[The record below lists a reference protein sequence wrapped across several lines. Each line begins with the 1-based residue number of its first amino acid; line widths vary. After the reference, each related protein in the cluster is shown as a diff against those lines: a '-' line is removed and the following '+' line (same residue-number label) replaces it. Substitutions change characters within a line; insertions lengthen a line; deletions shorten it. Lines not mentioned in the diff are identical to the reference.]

1 MKRPTSKRRSLQTK
15 TSHRMS
21 KRLRSLFLEHLESRV
36 LLAIDLSGVPSWV
49 EQGPGTILN
58 GNNVEGI
65 PGRPQAGAVTA
76 MAPDPTNANRLF
88 VASTNGGVWRTT
100 NATAANPSWT
110 PLTDQFGTL
119 STSAIAFSPLD
130 ATRNTLY
137 VGTGTTSSGFG
148 DGGPQ
153 IGVLK
158 TTDGGN
164 TWSVIGQS
172 LAGNQINQIIP
183 TALGTPATQVVLAA
197 TNSGIYRSVDGGLT
211 FGAVPIRAGNVVDM
225 DADPSNPN
233 RFYASITGAAN
244 GFFLSTDGG
253 LSFNPTN
260 TNIPVGIIGAA
271 DFVEMAVHTSPGN
284 NAVYAVTFDN
294 QGAGVFVLNSF
305 RSTNQGA
312 SWTAMDQP
320 PGLGI
325 PRHTSIAADP
335 INPNVVFIS
344 SVVGTDTA
352 ACGRP
357 SGRANRG
364 DASQAAGTQWLQVT
378 CNNANG
384 TSPHPDSRDLE
395 FDANGNLLESSDGG
409 VYRLTN
415 PNVNARVWT
424 SVNGNLRTTEFYSI
438 AYDSLNNAIFGGTQ
452 DNGSPQQT
460 NPGAFP
466 GAPPASFTMTDRTG
480 ADGGIAQ
487 VDNITNAGVASIHYG
502 SEQSLGCFTRQ
513 GFDAAN
519 NPIQNVGICSN
530 ATAVAQV
537 VSGTGG
543 QTLAQ
548 VEANVVGGSTIQF
561 IQAYA
566 LNAVD
571 PQRMIIGTNFLYEST
586 DQGQTLTSLGG
597 VSNAGLPAGQF
608 RPTGAVG
615 AVNPSTSYPSVSPIA
630 YGGISGGVSNL
641 QVLWV
646 GAGGNLF
653 LRTSGTGLPTQV
665 ATYTGVGV
673 VDIVMDPADWH
684 TAYIVDRNGSVFKA
698 VTDNTGTNTI
708 FTNLTGNLGVFT
720 NDIRTVQFVRNGASP
735 PVLLVGG
742 QGGVYRASNP
752 NNAPVWTDVGINLP
766 NAIAQDLI
774 YNATDDL
781 LAVGTYGRGAW
792 TVATASIVLQQQQ
805 VLTVC
810 GDENAVNQDDTF
822 LLVREAANPLMV
834 DVFLNGVLEISVPLA
849 ALDHINVFGV
859 GGNDNLIVDS
869 TNGLI
874 NVSNGVRY
882 NGDGACPGIPNGAG
896 FNRGVDRLTL
906 QQTGGPTRVSEQVA
920 VGATVGTG
928 VSTIADAGI
937 GNSQTVFFE
946 ELEPLVSNVP
956 AASFIINGGV
966 VGTLLNSDNAINYS
980 SSDLFGIAWGKVS
993 IDAFETIHFTNK
1005 TLLTI
1010 DAENGSDLVNLNNP
1024 NTPTGLTGIRIDG
1037 GDPTA
1042 SDTLVV
1048 TGSTGSDSVTVDQ
1061 LTQDGARIRGLGPVI
1076 TAATVEHLIYSGQ
1089 GGADNFAVVG
1099 TAGSDTIVHTPG
1111 IGPDEGTFRV
1121 NTTLAIS
1128 YLNLGLAGSITVDGA
1143 GNGAQGDTLVAQ
1155 GTGGSDLVSVDRDS
1169 ATLGRIFV
1177 NSHLPLLTGSIPPGS
1192 NTIENYRIDSLEG
1205 DDAITINNPL
1215 ATGVGSVAVDAGG
1228 PGGSDSLTINGAG
1241 GTVDAFRISPAATSG
1256 NGGVFVNLVSNP
1268 YTGIEHLFVSGNG
1281 GDADTLSIRDDG
1293 RDNTWDVSPGTV
1305 ADLVQI
1311 AGRESMDYNDFSTV
1325 TLTNSFG
1332 TDLFR
1337 VRPTHLVGYSASFTV
1352 NGNVEAPIDDILEII
1367 GTPANDIVTSTANVV
1382 TMNGKAI
1389 TSGVNLIQLSVLTLA
1404 GEDSVTLSLGLP
1416 GTRKFVDAGEGNDYV
1431 NMTATIDATILGGSG
1446 DDYLIG
1452 TPLADLIDGGA
1463 GNDTLLGGG
1472 GLDTIYGG
1480 NGNDL
1485 IVGGTGNDRVF
1496 GGDGSDTFV
1505 WNPGDNNDI
1514 VEGDTGNDVLQFVG
1528 GIVAD
1533 TFTLT
1538 ANGDRLRLDRT
1549 PGGVIMDVGN
1559 VEQVDTNTAV
1569 TLGTNGA
1576 AVTTLSGAN
1585 EVPVNAS
1592 VATGSM
1598 SLVYNSTTGKFDVNL
1613 LVQGIALA
1621 NVVGAHIHVGPV
1633 GVNGGII
1640 FDLLASSAFFQDGGG
1655 IHYSATGLTFPVA
1668 NINDLLTGNTYINI
1682 HSVANPGGEIRAQ
1695 LNFVSGNATTGL
1707 TGADTFTVNDL
1718 YPTDVKVVNLG
1729 LGNIG
1734 VGANANDASAV
1745 DRVTINGRTTSDSV
1759 TIATS
1764 AGLDGI
1770 AGNFDDYVNVAGLRY
1785 DVNVD
1790 AAEPVDLLTFDG
1802 KEGDDVIVSSDGLN
1816 TQFPVNALTVGG
1828 APVSGIAIVGGD
1840 GDDFISGYGSLYGNG
1855 GKDTLVGGT
1864 FGQLINGG
1872 ADDDQ
1877 ILGGGGDD
1885 TLRGGLGEDTFVS
1898 GPGADNING
1907 NDVDAA
1913 GIVLVSPEFDRILI
1927 QATSG
1932 NDIIDVNQ
1940 TAAATLSYTVNGTSE
1955 TDTLLLTPAGV
1966 RTVEEARVEAGAG
1979 ADLIKTR
1986 LADGLGVDAVLNSL
2000 RMTVIGGDDTTQD
2013 RLIVVEDGV
2022 DDLMIYRK
2030 SQDDSAG
2037 TVTIGPSNAEPLL
2050 TVFGGIER
2058 VQFVD
2063 ETGAAVNPNAATGP
2077 QLVVFKHDPFEFND
2091 DRFVATHIGAN
2102 ETVNVD
2108 PTIDPGALVN
2118 PFGDGQDVPGDR
2130 DFYRIVADVTG
2141 TLDFQVYFRQIGL
2154 LASGRPGL
2162 PNNGNLDVNVR
2173 DAAGNIIAGFG
2184 ANDATNDER
2193 VRIPAVAGQTYFL
2206 EVFGNGTAINGY
2218 SLTIINKLPPVPHD
2232 LELLDNPVG
2241 DPPPA
2246 NSDTGRSQFDNITR
2260 DNTPTLVFRL
2270 DDAIFLNDLPGNNA
2284 AGAPPDEVIRIPFQA
2299 AAGTAGYRIAIFDEG
2314 NSPLPGNQTGTAPQ
2328 TPIGFAT
2335 LVGDTNNNGVQ
2346 DLGETVQFGVYQ
2358 FTTPVLT
2365 DGTHFLS
2372 ARVQMVDP
2380 ATPQQT
2386 GFGGRSVALEIV
2398 VDTVIPP
2405 AFFGQISLAD
2415 STQGLNAASDTGV
2428 VGNPAT
2434 FVDRVTSNT
2443 RPGFYGRAEADT
2455 IVRLYVESNGVAGLQ
2470 STGATPDLFLG
2481 LTTATPVDGTNQFPG
2496 GQWSFTTPL
2505 DLNNPA
2511 LGFTKDG
2518 VRVIYST
2525 GEDVA
2530 GNTTNDA
2537 TADVLNLFLDTS
2549 GPQING
2555 LQITGSPTY
2564 NLFGIKPGNA
2574 LQGPTP
2580 KINSLTINVRDLP
2593 NRSNLDP
2600 NFLYSALDPLVAVTP
2615 GNFILKGDHN
2625 GIIAIKSI
2633 TFTGNPAINGN
2644 PATGSLAL
2652 SFFAPLP
2659 DDRFTLTVK
2668 DTLVDPVGNKLD
2680 GESNATEPVTTPT
2693 FPTGDGQ
2700 PGADF
2705 VARFTVDSRP
2715 EVGVVSEGIVY
2726 VDINGNF
2733 VWDPEGKDRDATNRD
2748 LVFQF
2753 GQLVDAHFAG
2763 NFAPAGAATA
2773 SGFDKL
2779 GAYGQFAGTYSFVLD
2794 TDDDG
2799 VADFSSLMPIA
2810 YQVNGIPVAGNFS
2823 AAHPG
2828 DEIGLFDGS
2837 FWYLDTNGN
2846 NQIDLGER
2854 VASNFNGLPIVG
2866 DFNGD
2871 GQDDLAAFNNATN
2884 TFSFDTN
2891 RDGIADFTWRVADD
2905 VGRFV
2910 GLSGFTDRPVAGDLN
2925 LDGIDDIG
2933 LWVKDRQGTLPRN
2946 SGEYFFWVSD
2956 RANPNPAIVF
2966 DSYSPDPLG
2975 NDLFAEFGDDFG
2987 LPIFGN
2993 FDPPVERNTESNL
3006 LHNTPSPL
3014 DVDSDGFISPLDVL
3028 VVINVLNNYPKFP
3041 SNDPVRTFYT
3051 IGQMK
3056 ADPDNDRTI
3065 SPLDVL
3071 TIINYLN
3078 SRRGSGEGEGEGE
3091 GDSSL
3096 VAAAGVQH
3104 RATDDFFAQ
3113 LGADLENDSF
3123 KKKRR

>member
-1 MKRPTSKRRSLQTK
+1 MNRPTLKRRSLHTK
-15 TSHRMS
+15 TSPRMS

-36 LLAIDLSGVPSWV
+36 LLAIDLSGVPTWV

-76 MAPDPTNANRLF
+76 MAPDPTDANRLF

-100 NATAANPSWT
+100 NATAANPNWT

-130 ATRNTLY
+130 ATRNTLF

-183 TALGTPATQVVLAA
+183 TAIGTPATQVVLAA

-233 RFYASITGAAN
+233 RFYASIAGAAN
-244 GFFLSTDGG
+244 GFFISTDGG

-260 TNIPVGIIGAA
+260 SNIPVGIIGAA

-294 QGAGVFVLNSF
+294 QGGGTFVLNAF

-335 INPNVVFIS
+335 INPNVVFVS
-344 SVVGTDTA
+344 SVVGTNTA
-352 ACGRP
+352 GCGRP

-424 SVNGNLRTTEFYSI
+424 SVNGNLRTTELYSI
-438 AYDSLNNAIFGGTQ
+438 AYDSLNNALFGGTQ

-460 NPGAFP
+460 NPGPFP
-466 GAPPASFTMTDRTG
+466 GAPPTSFTMTDRTG

-537 VSGTGG
+537 VNGTGG
-543 QTLAQ
+543 QTLSQ

-630 YGGISGGVSNL
+630 YGGISGGVANL

-653 LRTSGTGLPTQV
+653 LRTSGNGLPLQV
-665 ATYTGVGV
+665 ASYNGAGV
-673 VDIVMDPADWH
+673 VDIVMDPTDWH

-698 VTDNTGTNTI
+698 VTDNPGTNTV
-708 FTNLTGNLGVFT
+708 FTNITGNLGGFT
-720 NDIRTVQFVRNGASP
+720 NDLRTVQFVRNGASP

-752 NNAPVWTDVGINLP
+752 NNAPVWSDLGINLP

-774 YNATDDL
+774 YDATDDL

-792 TVATASIVLQQQQ
+792 TVATASIVLQQQP

-810 GDENAVNQDDTF
+810 GDENAVNQDDTI
-822 LLVREAANPLMV
+822 LLVREAGNPLML
-834 DVFLNGVLEISVPLA
+834 DVFINGVLEFSGPLA

-874 NVSNGVRY
+874 NASNGIRY
-882 NGDGACPGIPNGAG
+882 DGDGACPGVPNGAG
-896 FNRGVDRLTL
+896 YDRGFDKLTL
-906 QQTGGPTRVSEQVA
+906 VQTAGTTHASTSYNVGP
-920 VGATVGTG
+920 
-928 VSTIADAGI
+928 GI
-937 GNSQTVFFE
+937 GSGKHTIVGNGADGTQTVWFE
-946 ELEPLVSNVP
+946 ELEPVVDLVP
-956 AASFIINGGV
+956 AAS
-966 VGTLLNSDNAINYS
+966 LLVNATPESNAINYS
-980 SSDLFGIAWGKVS
+980 QGVVVANGKITIDNYES
-993 IDAFETIHFTNK
+993 IEFSNKTSLTLDAGNGDDTIHF
-1005 TLLTI
+1005 
-1010 DAENGSDLVNLNNP
+1010 NNP
-1024 NTPTGLTGIRIDG
+1024 SIPAGLTGTITVNG

-1042 SDTLVV
+1042 SDALTV
-1048 TGSTGSDSVTVDQ
+1048 TGTAGPDTVTYTPTGVGAGTILLNGLTMNFTTTERVVYSGLTGGDTMTINGTGNDDSFVVDPTNVGRGSQRANLFPTFDYTGATAVTANGGTGGFDVLTILGSEGSDSVTS
-1061 LTQDGARIRGLGPVI
+1061 AANVI
-1076 TAATVEHLIYSGQ
+1076 TVVGQ
-1089 GGADNFAVVG
+1089 GTATIG
-1099 TAGSDTIVHTPG
+1099 TNLDRVDINTFGGSD
-1111 IGPDEGTFRV
+1111 
-1121 NTTLAIS
+1121 AIA
-1128 YLNLGLAGSITVDGA
+1128 LAGVTLPMIVDAGA
-1143 GNGAQGDTLVAQ
+1143 GNDLIRSSLSVRTTLL
-1155 GTGGSDLVSVDRDS
+1155 GGV
-1169 ATLGRIFV
+1169 
-1177 NSHLPLLTGSIPPGS
+1177 
-1192 NTIENYRIDSLEG
+1192 G
-1205 DDAITINNPL
+1205 DDAI
-1215 ATGVGSVAVDAGG
+1215 
-1228 PGGSDSLTINGAG
+1228 
-1241 GTVDAFRISPAATSG
+1241 F
-1256 NGGVFVNLVSNP
+1256 
-1268 YTGIEHLFVSGNG
+1268 
-1281 GDADTLSIRDDG
+1281 
-1293 RDNTWDVSPGTV
+1293 
-1305 ADLVQI
+1305 
-1311 AGRESMDYNDFSTV
+1311 
-1325 TLTNSFG
+1325 
-1332 TDLFR
+1332 
-1337 VRPTHLVGYSASFTV
+1337 
-1352 NGNVEAPIDDILEII
+1352 
-1367 GTPANDIVTSTANVV
+1367 
-1382 TMNGKAI
+1382 
-1389 TSGVNLIQLSVLTLA
+1389 
-1404 GEDSVTLSLGLP
+1404 
-1416 GTRKFVDAGEGNDYV
+1416 
-1431 NMTATIDATILGGSG
+1431 
-1446 DDYLIG
+1446 
-1452 TPLADLIDGGA
+1452 GGA
-1463 GNDTLLGGG
+1463 GADRLEGGDGADLLVGGG
-1472 GLDTIYGG
+1472 GD
-1480 NGNDL
+1480 DFA
-1485 IVGGTGNDRVF
+1485 F
-1496 GGDGSDTFV
+1496 GGAGSDTFV
-1505 WNPGDNNDI
+1505 WNPGDADDLL
-1514 VEGDTGNDVLQFVG
+1514 EGDDGDDTLAFAGANGNDAYIISSDNGRVL
-1528 GIVAD
+1528 
-1533 TFTLT
+1533 FT
-1538 ANGDRLRLDRT
+1538 RQ
-1549 PGGVIMDVGN
+1549 PGN
-1559 VEQVDTNTAV
+1559 VGINMGSVENIHSNSETIEMSGRKEIPANTS
-1569 TLGTNGA
+1569 TS
-1576 AVTTLSGAN
+1576 SGFAN
-1585 EVPVNAS
+1585 FVFNP
-1592 VATGSM
+1592 
-1598 SLVYNSTTGKFDVNL
+1598 
-1613 LVQGIALA
+1613 
-1621 NVVGAHIHVGPV
+1621 
-1633 GVNGGII
+1633 
-1640 FDLLASSAFFQDGGG
+1640 
-1655 IHYSATGLTFPVA
+1655 ATGLFDIRIFVLGIAVGNLADSHIHMAIPGSNGPVVIPFGGGGVYTA
-1668 NINDLLTGNTYINI
+1668 VAGGLELVLAGQTLATIVPPAGFTAQEVLTEILLGRAYFNVHTP
-1682 HSVANPGGEIRAQ
+1682 VNPGGELRGNII
-1695 LNFVSGNATTGL
+1695 VSGPTAGSG
-1707 TGADTFTVNDL
+1707 GADSLIVRDVTGTALRSIVFNAGNEAEVRSGAPLVDTVTIEAPN
-1718 YPTDVKVVNLG
+1718 TSNNLSVA
-1729 LGNIG
+1729 IT
-1734 VGANANDASAV
+1734 NANDNNFLVSGLPYNVLVVDSDGSVASGALRDV
-1745 DRVTINGRTTSDSV
+1745 FILNGNGGDDNLKVLPGVENFALVTLNG
-1759 TIATS
+1759 
-1764 AGLDGI
+1764 GL
-1770 AGNFDDYVNVAGLRY
+1770 
-1785 DVNVD
+1785 
-1790 AAEPVDLLTFDG
+1790 
-1802 KEGDDVIVSSDGLN
+1802 GDDVLSADAVLI
-1816 TQFPVNALTVGG
+1816 GG
-1828 APVSGIAIVGGD
+1828 PGNDFLEGGV
-1840 GDDFISGYGSLYGNG
+1840 GDDTLQGDAGEDTMIGGGGN
-1855 GKDTLVGGT
+1855 DTY
-1864 FGQLINGG
+1864 NGG
-1872 ADDDQ
+1872 ADYDT
-1877 ILGGGGDD
+1877 ILV
-1885 TLRGGLGEDTFVS
+1885 RG
-1898 GPGADNING
+1898 
-1907 NDVDAA
+1907 
-1913 GIVLVSPEFDRILI
+1913 
-1927 QATSG
+1927 TSG
-1932 NDIIDVNQ
+1932 NDTIQVIQ
-1940 TAAATLSYTVNGTSE
+1940 TNATTLVYTVQDQLGNLLDGGTQ
-1955 TDTLLLTPAGV
+1955 TDTFSNTERV
-1966 RTVEEARVEAGAG
+1966 RIEAGAG
-1979 ADLIKTR
+1979 
-1986 LADGLGVDAVLNSL
+1986 
-2000 RMTVIGGDDTTQD
+2000 
-2013 RLIVVEDGV
+2013 
-2022 DDLMIYRK
+2022 DDLMRVSVSDALFATPNASLLFDIDGGQARTRDRLAVVDDATDDLSIFRK
-2030 SQDDSAG
+2030 GESDSHG
-2037 TVTIGPSNAEPLL
+2037 SITIGPANAEPFDF
-2050 TVFGGIER
+2050 VFTDVEYTEILDDTNRAITLANNNGR
-2058 VQFVD
+2058 V
-2063 ETGAAVNPNAATGP
+2063 
-2077 QLVVFKHDPFEFND
+2077 VVFKHDSYEANND
-2091 DRFVATHIGAN
+2091 LLVATHLGAGQ
-2102 ETVNVD
+2102 TINVD
-2108 PTIDPGALVN
+2108 PTIDPGSVTTGA
-2118 PFGDGQDVPGDR
+2118 PFNFILPADEDW
-2130 DFYRIVADVTG
+2130 YRIEALANG
-2141 TLDFQVYFRQIGL
+2141 TLDFQVFFEQITAVG
-2154 LASGRPGL
+2154 ARPGL
-2162 PNNGNLDVNVR
+2162 PGNGDMQLQLFDSDGLPGAIVTG
-2173 DAAGNIIAGFG
+2173 AAGGFG
-2184 ANDATNDER
+2184 TNDATSNER
-2193 VRIPAVAGQTYFL
+2193 IRIPAVEGQIYYL
-2206 EVFGNGTAINGY
+2206 RVFGATGTAVNNY
-2218 SLTIINKLPPVPHD
+2218 TMTIINVPAPMPRD

-2284 AGAPPDEVIRIPFQA
+2284 ADAPPDEVIPIPFQA

-2314 NSPLPGNQTGTAPQ
+2314 SSPLPGNQTGTPPQ

-2335 LVGDTNNNGVQ
+2335 FVSA
-2346 DLGETVQFGVYQ
+2346 GVYQ

-2386 GFGGRSVALEIV
+2386 GFGERSVALEVI

-2415 STQGLNAASDTGV
+2415 STQGLDAASDTGV

-2434 FVDRVTSNT
+2434 FADRVTSNT
-2443 RPGFYGRAEADT
+2443 RPSFYGRAEADT

-2470 STGATPDLFLG
+2470 STGAAPDLFLG
-2481 LTTATPVDGTNQFPG
+2481 LTTATPLDGTNQFPG

-2530 GNTTNDA
+2530 GNTTTDA
-2537 TADVLNLFLDTS
+2537 AADVLNLFLDTS
-2549 GPQING
+2549 GPQITS

-2580 KINSLTINVRDLP
+2580 KINALTINVRDLP

-2625 GIIAIKSI
+2625 GIIAIQSI
-2633 TFTGNPAINGN
+2633 TFIGNPATNGN

-2652 SFFAPLP
+2652 TFSAPLP

-2668 DTLVDPVGNKLD
+2668 DTIVDPVGNKLD
-2680 GESNATEPVTTPT
+2680 GDSNAAEPTATPT

-2700 PGADF
+2700 PGRDF

-2715 EVGVVSEGIVY
+2715 EVGVVAEGIVY

-2763 NFAPAGAATA
+2763 NFASVGAATA

-2779 GAYGQFAGTYSFVLD
+2779 GAYGKFAGTYSFVLD
-2794 TDDDG
+2794 TNDDG
-2799 VADFSSLMPIA
+2799 VADFSSLMPAA

-2854 VASNFNGLPIVG
+2854 VASNFNGLPLVG

-2871 GQDDLAAFNNATN
+2871 GTDDLAAFNNATN
-2884 TFSFDTN
+2884 TFAFDTN

-2933 LWVKDRQGTLPRN
+2933 LWVKDRQGTLPQN

-2956 RANPNPAIVF
+2956 RANANPAFVF

-2993 FDPPVERNTESNL
+2993 FDPPVGNVAGINP

-3014 DVDSDGFISPLDVL
+3014 DVDSDGFISPLDAL
-3028 VVINVLNNYPKFP
+3028 IVVNVLNNYPKFP

-3071 TIINYLN
+3071 NIINYLN
-3078 SRRGSGEGEGEGE
+3078 SKSSGGAGEGEAE
-3091 GDSSL
+3091 STKT
-3096 VAAAGVQH
+3096 VAVAGVQH

-3113 LGADLENDSF
+3113 LGGDLENDSF